1 MRSGR
6 AIKPE
11 PGHAG
16 GSILLGG
23 LFALLSAGTFALNQA
38 FARRGVLTGTVI
50 QALCITVPVGAPFM
64 LLIAFMFG
72 SAGEVFNFSSTA
84 YMWLCLAGINHF
96 IAGRFFNY
104 WAVQNMGTNLTGPIQ
119 QIDIVVALALAVW
132 LLGEYLTPL
141 RIVGIL
147 LIIGAPMLTFKN
159 DMAQARGKGTR
170 TLKFT
175 PQLGKGYLGAILSG
189 IAYGISPIL
198 VRAGLQDASIGA
210 SLAGGAISYAAAAV
224 LLLAFVV
231 VTGRTREVVLMDRTA
246 LGWFTFAGVSVGFAQ
261 AFRYAALALVPVA
274 VVAPILRV
282 GLVFRLVFS
291 WILNRDHEVFS
302 AGIIT
307 ATLISLFGA
316 LLLSMSTD
324 LFLSL
329 VSLPQWMVDIIQWR
343 WP

>member
-1 MRSGR
+1 M
-6 AIKPE
+6 
-11 PGHAG
+11 
-16 GSILLGG
+16 LGG
-23 LFALLSAGTFALNQA
+23 FFALLSAGTFALNQA

-50 QALCITVPVGAPFM
+50 QALCITVPVGAPF
-64 LLIAFMFG
+64 LLFLAFIFG
-72 SAGEVFNFSSTA
+72 SAGEAFNFSATA

-104 WAVQNMGTNLTGPIQ
+104 WAVQHMGTNLTGPIQ
-119 QIDIVVALALAVW
+119 QIDIVVALALAIW

-141 RIVGIL
+141 RIIGIL
-147 LIIGAPMLTFKN
+147 LIVCAPMLTFKS
-159 DMAQARGKGTR
+159 DMAQARGKGPR
-170 TLKFT
+170 KLKFT

-189 IAYGISPIL
+189 IAYGVSPIL
-198 VRAGLQDASIGA
+198 VRAGLQEASPGA

-224 LLLAFVV
+224 VLLGFVAL
-231 VTGRTREVVLMDRTA
+231 TGRTRETVSMDRTA
-246 LGWFTFAGVSVGFAQ
+246 LGWFVFAGISVSFAQ

-291 WILNRDHEVFS
+291 WLLNRDHEVFS
-302 AGIIT
+302 AGVIT
-307 ATLISLFGA
+307 ATLISLLGA
-316 LLLSMSTD
+316 LLLSMSTE
-324 LFLSL
+324 LFLGL